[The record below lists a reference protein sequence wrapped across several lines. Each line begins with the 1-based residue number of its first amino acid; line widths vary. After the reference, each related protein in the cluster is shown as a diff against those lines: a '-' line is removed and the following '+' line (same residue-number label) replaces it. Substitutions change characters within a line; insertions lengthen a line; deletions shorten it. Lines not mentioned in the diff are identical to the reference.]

1 MGWTGSGKVQKPLGQ
16 RFWLSGSL
24 TFETSHWEH
33 LDLGII
39 MVAFRST
46 WGTGP
51 VPLTREPQHCGSI
64 HWTPCMPAKS
74 LQSRPTLRPSG
85 LKPTRLLCPWNFPGK
100 TTEVGCHFLLQGIF
114 PTQGSNPRHLS
125 LLHSLPLATPGKPV
139 GLLGTVKE
147 KVQLKN
153 ICVAGSLCCTAEI
166 NKTL

>member
-1 MGWTGSGKVQKPLGQ
+1 MDWVRESAEAPGTAVLIVWQFDFWKESLGTPWSWHYHGSFG
-16 RFWLSGSL
+16 R
-24 TFETSHWEH
+24 
-33 LDLGII
+33 
-39 MVAFRST
+39 T
-46 WGTGP
+46 WCTGP

-74 LQSRPTLRPSG
+74 LQSHPTLRPSG
-85 LKPTRLLCPWNFPGK
+85 LKPTRLLCLWNFPGK
-100 TTEVGCHFLLQGIF
+100 TTDVGCHFLLQGIF